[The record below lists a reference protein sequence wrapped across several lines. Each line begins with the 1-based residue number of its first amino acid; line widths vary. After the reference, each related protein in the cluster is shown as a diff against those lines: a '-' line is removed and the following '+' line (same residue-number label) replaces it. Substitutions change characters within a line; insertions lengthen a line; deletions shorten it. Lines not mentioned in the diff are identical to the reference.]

1 MNFKYLFISVLL
13 VLTDIAN
20 ADIPEQKNSS
30 MTFYQVMQ
38 RVLER
43 YPSLKIA
50 EMEVEQAIEQKREIE
65 SALGWILNS
74 TVGITHD
81 LTGIGTPSDRLDL
94 SSSINRQ
101 LKSGATL
108 SLSGGYRY
116 EDSSLSFSPVLPNPA
131 HTTRLDLS
139 YRVPLSQG
147 NGNPVYAE
155 GIVIAEASYEL
166 AKANLSLLRIS
177 LTEQVKEIFYSF
189 LLLHKRIENAK
200 GTVKHTKKL
209 SLFIKKNINLGLSE
223 RKDRLQIKAQLD
235 SKLAELSAIQLQWS
249 QLKNSLNRLMLE
261 KWASNIQPIFLSN
274 ISIKP
279 SKVDALIITTK
290 AYHPIIKI
298 AHAKLDI
305 AQSQINS
312 AKDIKKD
319 NVDLVMSVGTRTSN
333 GENTTSTVSEQD
345 WAGAVSIQYKHLFD
359 DSGVTSKYKKALIEK
374 NIAIQDIQKT
384 NNDIYYTVSGMT
396 SEIALAKLA
405 VKKSY
410 QRLKSESL
418 KLKEAEVRF
427 RTGRVD
433 TAQLIQF
440 QNELSFAEL
449 NYQTQK
455 VDLNKRIIELQIY
468 SGQFWDELHNH
479 NGIIK

>member
-13 VLTDIAN
+13 VLTSIAN
-20 ADIPEQKNSS
+20 ADISEQKITNI
-30 MTFYQVMQ
+30 TFYQVMQ

-65 SALGWILNS
+65 SGLGWILNS
-74 TVGITHD
+74 TVGVTHD

-147 NGNPVYAE
+147 NGNPVYIE
-155 GIVIAEASYEL
+155 GLATAEAAHEL

-189 LLLHKRIENAK
+189 LLLDKRIENAK
-200 GTVKHTKKL
+200 ASVNHTKKL
-209 SLFIKKNINLGLSE
+209 TLFIKKNINLGLSE

-235 SKLAELSAIQLQWS
+235 SKLAELSAIQLQWT
-249 QLKNSLNRLMLE
+249 QLRNSLNRLMLE
-261 KWASNIQPIFLSN
+261 KWASNIQPILLSN
-274 ISIKP
+274 ISVKP
-279 SKVDALIITTK
+279 SKVDTLILITK

-298 AHAKLDI
+298 ARAKLDV

-333 GENTTSTVSEQD
+333 GENTTSTVSEQN

-374 NIAIQDIQKT
+374 SIAVQDVQKA
-384 NNDIYYTVSGMT
+384 NDDIYYTVFGLT
-396 SEIALAKLA
+396 SEIALAKSA
-405 VKKSY
+405 VNKSY
-410 QRLKSESL
+410 QRFKSESL
-418 KLKEAEVRF
+418 KLKEAEERF

-449 NYQTQK
+449 NYQNQK

-468 SGQFWDELHNH
+468 SGQFWEELNKYK
-479 NGIIK
+479 GIRK